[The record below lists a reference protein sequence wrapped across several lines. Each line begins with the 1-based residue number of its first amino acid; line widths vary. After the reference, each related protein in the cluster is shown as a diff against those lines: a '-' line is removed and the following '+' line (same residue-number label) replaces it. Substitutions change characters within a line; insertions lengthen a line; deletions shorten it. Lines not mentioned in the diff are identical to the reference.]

1 MFIKIGSTRK
11 NEQPYAINLAN
22 ITAVSAFID
31 NVEVQDY
38 DSDAIIKQEVKMV
51 FFKHITEHSP
61 PAFPVDDETYDRVRK
76 FIDNLPDL
84 A

>member
-11 NEQPYAINLAN
+11 NDRAFAINLAN
-22 ITAVSAFID
+22 IISVSAFID
-31 NVEVQDY
+31 IVEVQDF
-38 DSDAIIKQEVKMV
+38 DSDVITKAEVKMV
-51 FFKHITEHSP
+51 SFKYITEHSP
-61 PAFPVDDETYDRVRK
+61 GSFPVDDETYDRVRK